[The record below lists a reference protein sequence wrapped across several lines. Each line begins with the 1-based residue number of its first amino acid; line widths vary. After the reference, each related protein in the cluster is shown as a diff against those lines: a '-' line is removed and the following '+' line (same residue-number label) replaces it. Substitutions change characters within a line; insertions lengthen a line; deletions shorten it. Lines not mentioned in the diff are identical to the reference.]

1 MKRKIILNR
10 LLISLGT
17 IFLIVTISFILV
29 NLMPGDPLVNIMGDD
44 QYYRVKYSDPELLE
58 EIAKKYGL
66 DGSLGERY
74 VKYLGNILRLDFGFS
89 FTRNRSVLDIVLY
102 RLRWTLVLAV
112 PATILSALFGA
123 LLGIRAGWYQ
133 NGLLDRIMTPLTLVL
148 NTIPT
153 NCTAILFLTLF
164 SYKLRLFPI
173 SGMAS
178 GGLTGGAYIRDVM
191 WHMCLPL
198 SVMVISRTCS
208 NFIHMK
214 SYVIQVKGEEYILTA
229 VAKGV
234 PKTKVLFRHVLKN
247 ALLPYVTI
255 LCMQF
260 GHIVSG
266 SVMIEVV
273 FSWVGMGNVMNT
285 AISAS
290 DFPIMQMCFLLTA
303 VCMVVSSILADVLY
317 VLLDPRIKE
326 V

>member
-1 MKRKIILNR
+1 MLFPFRGFERDLSMKRKIILNR

-44 QYYRVKYSDPELLE
+44 QYYRVKYSDPELLK
-58 EIAKKYGL
+58 EIAKSM
-66 DGSLGERY
+66 DWTVTWRAVREIS
-74 VKYLGNILRLDFGFS
+74 GNILRLDFGFS

-198 SVMVISRTCS
+198 SVMVLSRTCS

-234 PKTKVLFRHVLKN
+234 LKTKVLFRHVLKMPCC
-247 ALLPYVTI
+247 L
-255 LCMQF
+255 M
-260 GHIVSG
+260 
-266 SVMIEVV
+266 
-273 FSWVGMGNVMNT
+273 
-285 AISAS
+285 
-290 DFPIMQMCFLLTA
+290 
-303 VCMVVSSILADVLY
+303 
-317 VLLDPRIKE
+317 
-326 V
+326 